1 MPKKA
6 RLAAEAEA
14 EREGVSDV
22 EDEFVPL
29 ATSVEE
35 EERQEAERA
44 RILEES
50 SKVTFDD
57 AADKELIQGASE
69 LGVPSMAVAAGP
81 R

>member
-1 MPKKA
+1 M
-6 RLAAEAEA
+6 AAEAEA

-22 EDEFVPL
+22 EEEFVPL

-44 RILEES
+44 RIAEES

-57 AADKELIQGASE
+57 EADKELIQGALS
-69 LGVPSMAVAAGP
+69 LKSPSHL
-81 R
+81 